1 VAPALLPV
9 SDALARILDG
19 ASLLGNE
26 HIPIAEAAGR
36 TLAQSVNATRT
47 QPPFPSSAM
56 DGYAVRAEDAKPG
69 ARLKLVG
76 ESAAGHVFAGVLGAG
91 QTVRI
96 FTGGAVPPGA
106 DAILVQENATPDGD
120 MIVVNTPA
128 TSGQFVRPEGLDFK
142 TGQTLLENGAVLSAR
157 ALGLCAATGFAML
170 NVARK
175 PRVAI
180 LGTGDELVPPGTEL
194 GPAQISASNG
204 VAIAALVHA
213 HGGEAIDL
221 GIAFDDVEAIRDG
234 AQRAR
239 DQNADILVTTGGA
252 SVGERDLVRQALG
265 EEGLALDFWRIAMR
279 PGRPMMA
286 GSLGAMRMLGF
297 PGNPVSA
304 HVCAFLFLVPLIRAL
319 LGQSD
324 VHHLIEE
331 ARYGAA
337 LPANDHREDYL
348 RAIFKDGVATPA
360 QRQDSSMMKIL
371 AEADCLIVRAAND
384 PPKNAGDPCKIIR
397 FGPNS

>member
-26 HIPIAEAAGR
+26 RIPIAEAAGR

-56 DGYAVRAEDAKPG
+56 DGYAVRAEDATAG

-76 ESAAGHVFAGVLGAG
+76 ESAAGHVFTGTLGAD
-91 QTVRI
+91 QAVRI

-106 DAILVQENATPDGD
+106 DAVLVQENATPDGD
-120 MIVVNTPA
+120 VIIVNAPVSP
-128 TSGQFVRPEGLDFK
+128 GQFVRPEGLDFK
-142 TGQTLLENGAVLSAR
+142 TGQTLLENGTVLSAR
-157 ALGLCAATGFAML
+157 ALGLCAATGSSTL
-170 NVARK
+170 NVARR

-180 LGTGDELVPPGTEL
+180 LATGDELVPPGTEP
-194 GPAQISASNG
+194 GPAQINASNG
-204 VAIAALVHA
+204 VAIAALVRV

-221 GIAFDDVEAIRDG
+221 GIASDTIEAIRDG

-239 DQNADILVTTGGA
+239 DQDADILVTTGGA

-286 GSLGAMRMLGF
+286 GSLGTMRMLGF

-319 LGQSD
+319 LGQNA
-324 VHHLIEE
+324 VHHSAED
-331 ARYGAA
+331 ARLGAA
-337 LPANDHREDYL
+337 LTANDHREDYL
-348 RAIFKDGVATPA
+348 RASLQDGVATPA

-371 AEADCLIVRAAND
+371 AEADCLIVRPVND
-384 PPKNAGDPCKIIR
+384 PSRNAGDPCKIIR

>member
-1 VAPALLPV
+1 
-9 SDALARILDG
+9 
-19 ASLLGNE
+19 
-26 HIPIAEAAGR
+26 
-36 TLAQSVNATRT
+36 
-47 QPPFPSSAM
+47 
-56 DGYAVRAEDAKPG
+56 
-69 ARLKLVG
+69 
-76 ESAAGHVFAGVLGAG
+76 
-91 QTVRI
+91 
-96 FTGGAVPPGA
+96 
-106 DAILVQENATPDGD
+106 